1 MPPENT
7 HLRRKP
13 EVTLKR
19 GLRTLELTEVN
30 NMADVLAET
39 VGENHATATG
49 KTSHKC
55 CAAAQCTNRTD
66 NRKDQSRSMHFR
78 KMLVVGWSGQ

>member
-1 MPPENT
+1 MGAIHT

-19 GLRTLELTEVN
+19 GLRALELTEVN
-30 NMADVLAET
+30 NMADILAET
-39 VGENHATATG
+39 VGENHVTATG

-55 CAAAQCTNRTD
+55 CAAAIGRITEET
-66 NRKDQSRSMHFR
+66 SRSMHFR
-78 KMLVVGWSGQ
+78 KILVVGWSGQ